1 MTLSIITINYNNR
14 DGLRKTIESV
24 IAQSCKDFEF
34 IIIDGASTD
43 GGVDVLKEYDR
54 HIDYWSS
61 TPDNG
66 VYNAMNKGVKIARG
80 RYCIFMNSGDT
91 FHDEDVIKNAIGQL
105 QEDGADVVTGGTWLS
120 IGRLVPAP
128 ESVSMTFLYAA
139 TLCHQSSFIRRK
151 LLLEFPY
158 DESLRYVADWKFW
171 VQTLIYNNCT
181 YSHVKATVSDYDWNG
196 MSTVYYKD
204 VEKEKQRVLQS
215 FLPAKILQDYHKF
228 AIGDNWE
235 DKLYIAIKASRFHG
249 VIYSFNVCLIK
260 FLQMFKK
267 GAFWIKE
274 YPVKL
279 K

>member
-1 MTLSIITINYNNR
+1 MHKLSQSIFHIMY

-24 IAQSCKDFEF
+24 IAQSCKDF
-34 IIIDGASTD
+34 D
-43 GGVDVLKEYDR
+43 
-54 HIDYWSS
+54 
-61 TPDNG
+61 
-66 VYNAMNKGVKIARG
+66 
-80 RYCIFMNSGDT
+80 
-91 FHDEDVIKNAIGQL
+91 
-105 QEDGADVVTGGTWLS
+105 
-120 IGRLVPAP
+120 
-128 ESVSMTFLYAA
+128 
-139 TLCHQSSFIRRK
+139 
-151 LLLEFPY
+151 
-158 DESLRYVADWKFW
+158 
-171 VQTLIYNNCT
+171 
-181 YSHVKATVSDYDWNG
+181 G

>member
-128 ESVSMTFLYAA
+128 RSFVVNCCLSFHTMKVCVMLLIGSSGYRRSSTIIALIVTSKPRFPIMTGTA
-139 TLCHQSSFIRRK
+139 
-151 LLLEFPY
+151 
-158 DESLRYVADWKFW
+158 
-171 VQTLIYNNCT
+171 
-181 YSHVKATVSDYDWNG
+181 
-196 MSTVYYKD
+196 
-204 VEKEKQRVLQS
+204 
-215 FLPAKILQDYHKF
+215 
-228 AIGDNWE
+228 
-235 DKLYIAIKASRFHG
+235 
-249 VIYSFNVCLIK
+249 
-260 FLQMFKK
+260 
-267 GAFWIKE
+267 
-274 YPVKL
+274 
-279 K
+279 